1 MFAEGSEF
9 FPVFANAYR
18 FCIDR
23 IWQNFVCGLPL
34 CVDKKRTGKPQ
45 NR

>member
-23 IWQNFVCGLPL
+23 MRLKLGLRF
-34 CVDKKRTGKPQ
+34 DAAEHGSKPQ

>member
-18 FCIDR
+18 FFIDR
-23 IWQNFVCGLPL
+23 IWQEFCLRFAAM
-34 CVDKKRTGKPQ
+34 CR
-45 NR
+45 